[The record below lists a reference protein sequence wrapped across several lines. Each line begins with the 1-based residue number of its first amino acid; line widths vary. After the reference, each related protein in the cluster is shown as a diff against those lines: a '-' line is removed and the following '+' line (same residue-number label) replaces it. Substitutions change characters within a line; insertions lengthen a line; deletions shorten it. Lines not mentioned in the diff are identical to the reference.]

1 MIHVDVMDGH
11 FVPNITMG
19 PVVGEGVRRATDLPL
34 DVHLMIENPDRY
46 ITDFARAG
54 ADMITVHIETCP
66 DVKSVFHQIRDE
78 GAKPGITLRPSTPLE
93 AIEDFFEDVDLVLVM
108 TVEPGFSGQSFIS
121 EMMERITAVRKL
133 VDGLGDG
140 RPEISADGDVK
151 LHNAAEVAA
160 AGADILVSGSGV
172 FGTPEP
178 VKTMREFVSVG

>member
-1 MIHVDVMDGH
+1 MGVM
-11 FVPNITMG
+11 
-19 PVVGEGVRRATDLPL
+19 
-34 DVHLMIENPDRY
+34 
-46 ITDFARAG
+46 
-54 ADMITVHIETCP
+54 
-66 DVKSVFHQIRDE
+66 K
-78 GAKPGITLRPSTPLE
+78 
-93 AIEDFFEDVDLVLVM
+93 DVDLVLVM

-121 EMMERITAVRKL
+121 EMMERITAVREL